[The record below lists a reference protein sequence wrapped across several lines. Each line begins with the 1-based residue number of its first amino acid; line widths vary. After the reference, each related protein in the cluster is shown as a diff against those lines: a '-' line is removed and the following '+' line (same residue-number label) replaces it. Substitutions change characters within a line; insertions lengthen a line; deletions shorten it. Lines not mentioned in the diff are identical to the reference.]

1 MVDVHGKLELDVSLP
16 SKFNDDT
23 LAMLDVNY
31 RLHPDLIV
39 SFKVVATDCRG
50 NEIELD
56 CHSGKVTL
64 DEVTD

>member
-1 MVDVHGKLELDVSLP
+1 MTNVFGKLEIGFTLP
-16 SKFNDDT
+16 SKYEEET
-23 LAMLDVNY
+23 LALLDVGY
-31 RLHPDLIV
+31 RTHPDLIV
-39 SFKVVATDCRG
+39 SYKVVATDCRG

>member
-1 MVDVHGKLELDVSLP
+1 MANVHGKLELDVSLR
-16 SKFNDDT
+16 SKYEEET

-39 SFKVVATDCRG
+39 SYKVIATDCNG
-50 NEIELD
+50 NEIVLD

>member
-39 SFKVVATDCRG
+39 SYKVIATDSKG

>member
-1 MVDVHGKLELDVSLP
+1 MLNVHGKLELDVSLP
-16 SKFNDDT
+16 SRFDDET
-23 LAMLDVNY
+23 LALMDVGY
-31 RLHPDLIV
+31 RTHEDLIV
-39 SFKVVATDCRG
+39 SYKVVATDCKG